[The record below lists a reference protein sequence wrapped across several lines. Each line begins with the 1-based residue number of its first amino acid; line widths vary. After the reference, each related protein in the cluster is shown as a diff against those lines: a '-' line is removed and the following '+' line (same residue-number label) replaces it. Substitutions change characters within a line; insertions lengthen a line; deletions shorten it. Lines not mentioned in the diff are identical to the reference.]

1 MAAVDCI
8 LQCAQRST
16 AGEDATALCGSGR
29 SSRGRIFEDGSAR
42 GTGGASVAGALARR
56 GADVGRVSAFGW
68 ETIAGKA
75 SWRGSDDYVSASLAG
90 FCMYMHVC
98 VRSTGTAHDARR
110 HVTSPGFR
118 GSPRA
123 QRESRYSP
131 SSKGVRGPSGLRP
144 ARPAVN
150 IHSFMCRTA
159 LCALCGAHAPL
170 DLRRHISNCAFA
182 FLVFF

>member
-1 MAAVDCI
+1 MG
-8 LQCAQRST
+8 LGRRREWQRLIAPCSARSGRLWGRT
-16 AGEDATALCGSGR
+16 RLRYGSGCGPPR
-29 SSRGRIFEDGSAR
+29 DGTLGDGSAR
-42 GTGGASVAGALARR
+42 GTGGRNSGRGPGPAGADA
-56 GADVGRVSAFGW
+56 GRVSVFSW

-150 IHSFMCRTA
+150 IHSF
-159 LCALCGAHAPL
+159 
-170 DLRRHISNCAFA
+170 ISSGH
-182 FLVFF
+182 